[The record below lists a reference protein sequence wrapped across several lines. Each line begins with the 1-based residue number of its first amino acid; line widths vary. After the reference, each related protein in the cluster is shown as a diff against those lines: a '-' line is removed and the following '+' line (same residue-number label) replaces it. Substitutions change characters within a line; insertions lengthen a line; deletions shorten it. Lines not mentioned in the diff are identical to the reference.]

1 MYWIVFFNFHSGWI
15 GQFFIIFIQ
24 PCFCHRGCWLRFLRN
39 QRCNVVFKSSQKCG
53 LTSKWFPNSIPSISR
68 IIKTLYR
75 AQLATVQLC
84 DYCNNQAAQQLQIQ
98 RTNGPK
104 FASLRDS
111 GSIHPE
117 KRVKIRDWIGSWHFI
132 GLFRDAGI
140 SGWWLWFWALSGRF
154 PDSANKCHN
163 LKSDSVANFT
173 KVTFSWP
180 SRRNK

>member
-1 MYWIVFFNFHSGWI
+1 MD
-15 GQFFIIFIQ
+15 
-24 PCFCHRGCWLRFLRN
+24 
-39 QRCNVVFKSSQKCG
+39 
-53 LTSKWFPNSIPSISR
+53 PNLPH
-68 IIKTLYR
+68 
-75 AQLATVQLC
+75 
-84 DYCNNQAAQQLQIQ
+84 
-98 RTNGPK
+98 
-104 FASLRDS
+104 S

-117 KRVKIRDWIGSWHFI
+117 KGQKSQDWIGSWHFI

-140 SGWWLWFWALSGRF
+140 RGLWALSGRF